1 MFEYA
6 AKLVCGLHRDPR
18 DRRLMRGAY
27 ATTINIHNPNEF
39 EVEFRK
45 KLALTFP
52 PQEQK
57 GGDVFD
63 SIGEGP
69 HVLRPD
75 QALSVDCM
83 DIQRQVFPGGFP
95 PVFPG
100 GPPAPYIEGFVVIQ
114 SRESLDVTAV
124 YTSAAVDSQGQLM
137 GHSGID
143 VEQIRER
150 QKEG

>member
-1 MFEYA
+1 
-6 AKLVCGLHRDPR
+6 
-18 DRRLMRGAY
+18 MRGAY
-27 ATTINIHNPNEF
+27 ATTINIHNPNDT

-52 PQEQK
+52 PQEQR
-57 GGDVFD
+57 GGEVFD

-75 QALSVDCM
+75 EALSVDCM
-83 DIQRQVFPGGFP
+83 DIQRQLGRL
-95 PVFPG
+95 
-100 GPPAPYIEGFVVIQ
+100 PAAYIEGFVVIQ

>member
-27 ATTINIHNPNEF
+27 ATTINIHNPNDF
-39 EVEFRK
+39 KVEFRK

-52 PQEQK
+52 PQEQR
-57 GGDVFD
+57 GGEVFD

-69 HVLRPD
+69 HVLGPD
-75 QALSVDCM
+75 EALSVDCM
-83 DIQRQVFPGGFP
+83 DIQRQ
-95 PVFPG
+95 VFPG

-114 SRESLDVTAV
+114 CRESLDVTAV
-124 YTSAAVDSQGQLM
+124 YTSAAVDAQGQLG

>member
-6 AKLVCGLHRDPR
+6 AKPVCGLHRDPR

-27 ATTINIHNPNEF
+27 ATTINIHNPNDI

-45 KLALTFP
+45 KLALKFP
-52 PQEQK
+52 PEEQK
-57 GGDVFD
+57 AGRVID

-69 HVLRPD
+69 HALAPD

-83 DIQRQVFPGGFP
+83 DIQRQLGRL
-95 PVFPG
+95 
-100 GPPAPYIEGFVVIQ
+100 PAAYIEGFVVIQ
-114 SRESLDVTAV
+114 SRESLDVSAV
-124 YTSAAVDSQGQLM
+124 YTSAAVVSQGQLM
-137 GHSGID
+137 GHIGID